1 MKTRTILSILLV
13 IALLLSA
20 CGTGDVKSTSTS
32 EGTASQT
39 TTQTRASEQTSAP
52 TEAPTP
58 TPMPTPMTET
68 VFIPREEL
76 PDGQLFEEEY
86 YAVLPGA
93 EGYLVY
99 DCFGKTIYTKKYSGY
114 EDEYIPIGLLEKEK
128 IEDFITIPDRDELAS
143 GIYQRDFPGGH
154 VEYYIWSE
162 ETMDTPPDNYLRV
175 FSESG
180 QELQVELDVEKTYT
194 FGVVPFEESTG
205 ICVEVLYSAGN
216 GGDYYQ
222 KIYFVRINAD
232 GSVASN
238 LEIDDLT
245 PGPIQIVGEK
255 YAVFSEYDDEGK
267 ITWYLADL
275 SGNIL
280 MEDVKSILL
289 NMATS
294 LTQGMGSVFFY
305 DYFMKDGQVY
315 DARLKTVSDE
325 TKSPDGHLIP
335 GIKYYVDGIACEV
348 LDGFEESGYSDFG
361 VSYAE
366 SRNESGA
373 LAIKSDWGEFVIR
386 DVGDDVYV
394 AGVNSSL
401 LVLSNY
407 TIYSSKTGEFI
418 ANTRFGNAS
427 GPRFEIADE
436 YLLLFYD
443 FGFSIIDNDGNLR
456 YVSDSGNPMTI
467 SGEYFLLWK
476 DSGCAL
482 MDLNGE
488 VVLEP

>member
-1 MKTRTILSILLV
+1 
-13 IALLLSA
+13 
-20 CGTGDVKSTSTS
+20 
-32 EGTASQT
+32 
-39 TTQTRASEQTSAP
+39 
-52 TEAPTP
+52 
-58 TPMPTPMTET
+58 MTEP
-68 VFIPREEL
+68 VFIPREL

-86 YAVLPGA
+86 YAVLPGDK
-93 EGYLVY
+93 GDIVY
-99 DCFGKTIYTKKYSGY
+99 DCYGKIVYTNEYSYSDEEGY
-114 EDEYIPIGLLEKEK
+114 SPFPIGLPMGVIEKEQ
-128 IEDFITIPDRDELAS
+128 IEPLIKNLDHNELAS
-143 GIYQRDFPGGH
+143 GMRRYDFPGGYI
-154 VEYYIWSE
+154 EYFVWSE
-162 ETMDTPPDNYLRV
+162 ETMDTPPDDYLRV
-175 FSESG
+175 FSKNG
-180 QELQVELDVEKTYT
+180 QELQVEWDVEKTYT

-222 KIYFVRINAD
+222 KVYFVRINAD

-238 LEIDDLT
+238 LEIDDLA

-255 YAVFSEYDDEGK
+255 YAVFSEYDDAGK

-275 SGNIL
+275 SGNFL
-280 MEDVKSILL
+280 MEDVKPIIL

-294 LTQGMGSVFFY
+294 LAQGMGSVCFY

-315 DARLKTVSDE
+315 DAQLKPVPDD
-325 TKSPDGHLIP
+325 TKSPDGNLIP
-335 GIKYYVDGIACEV
+335 GVKYDVDGIACEV
-348 LDGFEESGYSDFG
+348 LDGFEEGGYSDFG
-361 VSYAE
+361 ISYAE
-366 SRNESGA
+366 GRDENGA

-386 DVGDDVYV
+386 NVGDDVYV
-394 AGVNSSL
+394 AGANSSL

-407 TIYSSKTGEFI
+407 TIYSSITGEFI
-418 ANTRFGNAS
+418 ANTRFGNANR
-427 GPRFEIADE
+427 PDIRIADE
-436 YLLLFYD
+436 YLILNYD

-456 YVSDSGNPMTI
+456 YVSGSGNPMTI